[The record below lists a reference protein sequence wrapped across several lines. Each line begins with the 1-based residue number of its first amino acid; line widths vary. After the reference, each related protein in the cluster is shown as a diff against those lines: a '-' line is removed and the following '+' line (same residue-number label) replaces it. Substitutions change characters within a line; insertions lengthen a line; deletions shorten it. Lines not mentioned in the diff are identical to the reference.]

1 MSARQYVSQLTK
13 LETPYYF
20 YDMQLLHDTLT
31 RAVSEASKYG
41 YKIHY
46 ALKANFDPRIVSAA
60 LQAGLGVD
68 CVSGNEVRTA
78 IESGCPASKIVFA
91 GVAKSDREIRYALE
105 QNIFAFNCESL
116 QELQVINALAAEM
129 GRTAHVALRINPDVD
144 PHTHQNISTGHA
156 DSKFGISYTEIDE
169 AIRTLHTLP
178 NLRIVGLHFHIG
190 SQIRQME
197 VFENF
202 CLKVNTIKQWF
213 ADQGVE
219 VQYLNLG
226 GGLGVDYEDPDAEPI
241 PDFASYFGTI
251 HRTLKPA
258 PHQQVLFELGRS
270 LVAQCG
276 ELITRVLYTKK
287 NASGRDVALVD
298 AGMTDLIRPALYQ
311 AHHKIECLTAQGSE
325 CSYMVGGPVCE
336 SSDIFDK
343 TAMLPKLKRGDL
355 LAIRTAG
362 AYGSAMASRY
372 NLRDLPRSVYSDEL

>member
-31 RAVSEASKYG
+31 RAVSEASKYR

-129 GRTAHVALRINPDVD
+129 GRIAQVALRINPDVD

-178 NLRIVGLHFHIG
+178 NLQIVGLHFHIG

-226 GGLGVDYEDPDAEPI
+226 GGLGVNYEDPDAEPI

-325 CSYMVGGPVCE
+325 YSYMVGGPVCE

-343 TAMLPKLKRGDL
+343 AAMLPKLKRGDL